1 MSLPSL
7 SPLAPSLPEL
17 IAQLLEPISDEAPC
31 GQDLRYEPE
40 FDQLRELRREDD
52 TSLPTGVWQSSIKR
66 AQWPEQAKL
75 ASRLLLERSK
85 DLMLSAWLG
94 EAWLHLDGLEGL
106 PGSLALVAGLCER
119 YPEQL
124 HPQAEEGD
132 QSWRVIP
139 LEWLAR
145 RYSEI
150 LLTRV
155 PLFDTRTSEFA
166 DFCLD
171 DWRRLQ
177 VQQVMVNDTKAAK
190 TSAEAARNEQKKLT
204 EQIRATPLSFWL
216 RSQGSLLLSLQH
228 LQRLEDWSDAY
239 LGNQAP
245 GYKSLRG
252 IIEALLTL
260 VQEFIAMHPRQPTQA
275 PVEPPQVQAP
285 QNTLEPEPAPAQQ
298 ALREPVSREEAY
310 RQLLLIAEY
319 LARTEPHSP
328 VPYLIRRGV
337 EWGNKPLSEL
347 LGELI
352 SADAESR
359 RLWTLLGVL

>member
-1 MSLPSL
+1 MSLPI
-7 SPLAPSLPEL
+7 SPLPEL
-17 IAQLLEPISDEAPC
+17 VTQLLEPLSAESPC
-31 GQDLRYEPE
+31 GQDLRYETE
-40 FDQLRELRREDD
+40 YDQLRELRREDD

-66 AQWPEQAKL
+66 AQWPELERL
-75 ASRLLLERSK
+75 ATTLLLERSK
-85 DLMLSAWLG
+85 DLMISAWLG
-94 EAWLHLDGLEGL
+94 EAWLHLSGLEGL
-106 PGSLALVAGLCER
+106 PGSLALVTGLCER

-145 RYSEI
+145 RYSEV

-155 PLFDTRTSEFA
+155 PLFEGREQAFA
-166 DFCLD
+166 GFCLD
-171 DWRRLQ
+171 DWQRLQ
-177 VQQVMVNDTKAAK
+177 RQQVLVNDSRNAKAA
-190 TSAEAARNEQKKLT
+190 AEAARTDQKKIAEL
-204 EQIRATPLSFWL
+204 IRATPLSFWL
-216 RSQGSLLLSLQH
+216 HRQGSLMLSLQH
-228 LQRLEDWSDAY
+228 LQRLEAWSDAY
-239 LGNQAP
+239 LGNLAP
-245 GYKSLRG
+245 GYKSLQDVMQ
-252 IIEALLTL
+252 ALLAL
-260 VQEFIAMHPRQPTQA
+260 VEEFIAMHPQQPTVV
-275 PVEPPQVQAP
+275 PVQASPALTPPTAEP
-285 QNTLEPEPAPAQQ
+285 QAAPAQVFQ
-298 ALREPVSREEAY
+298 EPASREEAY
-310 RQLLLIAEY
+310 RQLLVIAGY

>member
-1 MSLPSL
+1 MSLPSSSS
-7 SPLAPSLPEL
+7 SPLPEL
-17 IAQLLEPISDEAPC
+17 ITQLIEPISDEAPC

-52 TSLPTGVWQSSIKR
+52 ISLPTGVWQSSIKR
-66 AQWPEQAKL
+66 AQWPEQARL
-75 ASRLLLERSK
+75 ATRLLLERSK

-155 PLFDTRTSEFA
+155 PLFDARATEFA
-166 DFCLD
+166 GYCLD

-190 TSAEAARNEQKKLT
+190 TSAESARNEQKKLT

-239 LGNQAP
+239 LGSQAP
-245 GYKSLRG
+245 GYTSLQD

-260 VQEFIAMHPRQPTQA
+260 VQEFIAMHPRQPGPA
-275 PVEPPQVQAP
+275 PVEPPQIQTSHD
-285 QNTLEPEPAPAQQ
+285 TLEAEAAQTM
-298 ALREPVSREEAY
+298 REPVSREEAY

>member
-1 MSLPSL
+1 MNMPST
-7 SPLAPSLPEL
+7 PLPEL
-17 IAQLLEPISDEAPC
+17 IDRLLEPISSDAPC
-31 GQDLRYEPE
+31 GQDLRYERE
-40 FDQLRELRREDD
+40 FDQARELRREDD

-66 AQWPEQAKL
+66 AQWPELEKL
-75 ASRLLLERSK
+75 TTSLLLERSK

-94 EAWLHLDGLEGL
+94 EAWLHQDGLEGL

-124 HPQAEEGD
+124 HPQAEDGD

-145 RYSEI
+145 RYTEV

-155 PLFDTRTSEFA
+155 PLLDPRNGEFDGL
-166 DFCLD
+166 CLD
-171 DWRRLQ
+171 AWRRLQ
-177 VQQVMVNDTKAAK
+177 VQQVQTNDSKVAK
-190 TSAEAARNEQKKLT
+190 TSAENARSEQKKIT

-216 RSQGSLLLSLQH
+216 HSQGSLLLSLQH
-228 LQRLEDWSDAY
+228 LQRLEAWSDAY

-245 GYKSLRG
+245 GFKGLQDV
-252 IIEALLTL
+252 ITALLTL
-260 VQEFIAMHPRQPTQA
+260 VQEFIAMHPRQSTEVPVEAA
-275 PVEPPQVQAP
+275 PVAGSGPADALAAPQVFR
-285 QNTLEPEPAPAQQ
+285 EPA
-298 ALREPVSREEAY
+298 SREEAY

>member
-1 MSLPSL
+1 VSVPI
-7 SPLAPSLPEL
+7 SPLPEL
-17 IAQLLEPISDEAPC
+17 VTQLLEPISVESPC
-31 GQDLRYEPE
+31 GLDLRYEPE
-40 FDQLRELRREDD
+40 YDQLRELRREDD

-66 AQWPEQAKL
+66 ALWPDLERL
-75 ASRLLLERSK
+75 ATTLLLERSK
-85 DLMLSAWLG
+85 DLMISAWLG
-94 EAWLHLDGLEGL
+94 EAWLHRAGLEGL

-124 HPQAEEGD
+124 HPQADEGD

-145 RYSEI
+145 RYSEV

-155 PLFDTRTSEFA
+155 PLLDGRDPAFA
-166 DFCLD
+166 SFSLD
-171 DWRRLQ
+171 DWQRLQ
-177 VQQVMVNDTKAAK
+177 RQQVLVNDSKNAKA
-190 TSAEAARNEQKKLT
+190 SAEAARNEQKKLT
-204 EQIRATPLSFWL
+204 ELIRGTPLSFWL
-216 RSQGSLLLSLQH
+216 HRQGSLMLSLQH
-228 LQRLEDWSDAY
+228 LQRLEAWSDAY
-239 LGNQAP
+239 LGNLAP
-245 GYKSLRG
+245 GYKSLQDM
-252 IIEALLTL
+252 IQALLTL
-260 VQEFIAMHPRQPTQA
+260 VEEFIAMHPQQPTVVPVQTSPAPPSTPQPQA
-275 PVEPPQVQAP
+275 AAQVFQ
-285 QNTLEPEPAPAQQ
+285 EPAN
-298 ALREPVSREEAY
+298 REEAY
-310 RQLLLIAEY
+310 RQLLVIAGY

>member
-1 MSLPSL
+1 MSLPSTTL
-7 SPLAPSLPEL
+7 PDPIEQLLAP
-17 IAQLLEPISDEAPC
+17 ISSEAPC
-31 GQDLRYEPE
+31 GVDLRYERE
-40 FDQLRELRREDD
+40 FDQLRDLRREDD
-52 TSLPTGVWQSSIKR
+52 ASLPTGVWQSTLKR
-66 AQWPEQAKL
+66 ASWPEVEKL
-75 ASRLLLERSK
+75 TTSLLLERSK

-94 EAWLHLDGLEGL
+94 EAWLHLQALDGL
-106 PGSLALVAGLCER
+106 PGSLALIAGLCER

-124 HPQAEEGD
+124 YPRAEDGD

-139 LEWLAR
+139 LEWLVR

-155 PLFDTRTSEFA
+155 PLFGTRNS
-166 DFCLD
+166 DFEAYTLEA
-171 DWRRLQ
+171 WRRLQ
-177 VQQVMVNDTKAAK
+177 LQQVQVNDSKNAK
-190 TSAEAARNEQKKLT
+190 TSAETARSEQKKLSD
-204 EQIRATPLSFWL
+204 QIRVTPMAFWL
-216 RSQGSLLLSLQH
+216 RTQGNLLLSLQH
-228 LQRLEDWSDAY
+228 LQRLDTWCDAY
-239 LGNQAP
+239 LGDQGP
-245 GYKSLRG
+245 GLRPLQET
-252 IIEALLTL
+252 IQALLTL
-260 VQEFIAMHPRQPTQA
+260 VQEFIAMHPQQPVT
-275 PVEPPQVQAP
+275 
-285 QNTLEPEPAPAQQ
+285 TPAPAPEVVTQPDEETAPVPQ
-298 ALREPVSREEAY
+298 AAQVFREPASREEAY

>member
-1 MSLPSL
+1 MNMPST
-7 SPLAPSLPEL
+7 PLPEL
-17 IAQLLEPISDEAPC
+17 IDRLLEPISSEAAC
-31 GQDLRYEPE
+31 GQDLRYERE
-40 FDQLRELRREDD
+40 FDQARELRREDD

-66 AQWPEQAKL
+66 AQWPELEKL
-75 ASRLLLERSK
+75 TTSLLLERSK

-94 EAWLHLDGLEGL
+94 EAWLHQDGLEGL

-124 HPQAEEGD
+124 HPQAEDGD

-145 RYSEI
+145 RYTEV

-155 PLFDTRTSEFA
+155 PLLEPRNGEFDGL
-166 DFCLD
+166 CLD
-171 DWRRLQ
+171 AWRRLQ
-177 VQQVMVNDTKAAK
+177 VQQVLVNDSKGAK
-190 TSAEAARNEQKKLT
+190 TSAENARGEQKKIN

-216 RSQGSLLLSLQH
+216 HNQGSLLLSLQH
-228 LQRLEDWSDAY
+228 LQRLEAWSDAY
-239 LGNQAP
+239 LGDQAP
-245 GYKSLRG
+245 GFKGLQDV
-252 IIEALLTL
+252 ITALLTL
-260 VQEFIAMHPRQPTQA
+260 VQEFIAMHPRQSTEVPVEAA
-275 PVEPPQVQAP
+275 PVVASGPAEVVGAPQVFR
-285 QNTLEPEPAPAQQ
+285 EPA
-298 ALREPVSREEAY
+298 SREEAY

>member
-1 MSLPSL
+1 VNQPST
-7 SPLAPSLPEL
+7 PLPEL
-17 IAQLLEPISDEAPC
+17 ITQLLEPISEQAPC

-40 FDQLRELRREDD
+40 FDRLRELRREDD

-66 AQWPEQAKL
+66 AQWPELEKL
-75 ASRLLLERSK
+75 ATSLLLERSK

-94 EAWLHLDGLEGL
+94 EAWLHQDGLEGL

-124 HPQAEEGD
+124 HPQAEDGD

-145 RYSEI
+145 RYAEV

-155 PLFDTRTSEFA
+155 PLFEPHSNEF
-166 DFCLD
+166 DGFCLD
-171 DWRRLQ
+171 AWRRLQ
-177 VQQVMVNDTKAAK
+177 LQQVLASDSKAAK
-190 TSAEAARNEQKKLT
+190 TSAETARNEQKKLS

-216 RSQGSLLLSLQH
+216 RSQGTLLLSQQH
-228 LQRLEDWSDAY
+228 LQRLEVWSDAW

-245 GYKSLRG
+245 GFKALQDV
-252 IIEALLTL
+252 IDALLTL
-260 VQEFIAMHPRQPTQA
+260 VQEFIAMHPRKPTPA
-275 PVEPPQVQAP
+275 PVDIPAVAASSPAVVPPA
-285 QNTLEPEPAPAQQ
+285 TLEPQVFSEPAN
-298 ALREPVSREEAY
+298 REEAY

-328 VPYLIRRGV
+328 VPYLIKRGV

>member
-1 MSLPSL
+1 MPST
-7 SPLAPSLPEL
+7 PLPEL
-17 IAQLLEPISDEAPC
+17 IDRLLEPISSDAPC
-31 GQDLRYEPE
+31 GLDLRYERE
-40 FDQLRELRREDD
+40 FDQARELRREDD

-66 AQWPEQAKL
+66 AQWPELEKL
-75 ASRLLLERSK
+75 ATSLLLERSK

-94 EAWLHLDGLEGL
+94 EAWLHQDGLEGL

-124 HPQAEEGD
+124 HPQAQDGD

-145 RYSEI
+145 RYTEV

-155 PLFDTRTSEFA
+155 PLLDPRNGEFDGL
-166 DFCLD
+166 CLD
-171 DWRRLQ
+171 AWRRLQ
-177 VQQVMVNDTKAAK
+177 VQQVLVNDSKVAK
-190 TSAEAARNEQKKLT
+190 TAAETARNEQKKIN

-216 RSQGSLLLSLQH
+216 RNQGSLLLSLQH
-228 LQRLEDWSDAY
+228 LQRLETWSDAY
-239 LGNQAP
+239 LGSQAP
-245 GYKSLRG
+245 GFKGLQDV
-252 IIEALLTL
+252 ITALLTL
-260 VQEFIAMHPRQPTQA
+260 VQEFIAMHPRQSAEA
-275 PVEPPQVQAP
+275 PVEAAPVAVSSPADAAPAPQVFR
-285 QNTLEPEPAPAQQ
+285 EPA
-298 ALREPVSREEAY
+298 SREEAY

>member
-1 MSLPSL
+1 VSLPI
-7 SPLAPSLPEL
+7 SPLPEL
-17 IAQLLEPISDEAPC
+17 VSQLLEPISAESPC

-40 FDQLRELRREDD
+40 YDQLRELRREDD

-66 AQWPEQAKL
+66 ALWPDLERL
-75 ASRLLLERSK
+75 ATMLLLERSK
-85 DLMLSAWLG
+85 DLMISAWLG
-94 EAWLHLDGLEGL
+94 EAWLHMAGLEGL

-124 HPQAEEGD
+124 HPQADEGD

-145 RYSEI
+145 RYSEV

-155 PLFDTRTSEFA
+155 PLLDGRDQEFSG
-166 DFCLD
+166 FCLD
-171 DWRRLQ
+171 DWQRLQ
-177 VQQVMVNDTKAAK
+177 RQQVLGNDSKNAKA
-190 TSAEAARNEQKKLT
+190 SAEAARNDQKKLS
-204 EQIRATPLSFWL
+204 ELIRSTPLSFWL
-216 RSQGSLLLSLQH
+216 HRQGSLMLSLQH
-228 LQRLEDWSDAY
+228 LQRLEAWSDAY
-239 LGNQAP
+239 LGNLAP
-245 GYKSLRG
+245 GYKSLRDV
-252 IIEALLTL
+252 IQALLAL
-260 VQEFIAMHPRQPTQA
+260 VEEFIAMNPQQPTVL
-275 PVEPPQVQAP
+275 PVQTSPTV
-285 QNTLEPEPAPAQQ
+285 TLEPDRAQANVAPAQVFQ
-298 ALREPVSREEAY
+298 EPANREEAY
-310 RQLLLIAEY
+310 RQLLVIAGY

>member
-1 MSLPSL
+1 VSLPI
-7 SPLAPSLPEL
+7 SPLPEL
-17 IAQLLEPISDEAPC
+17 VSQLLEPISAESPC
-31 GQDLRYEPE
+31 GPDLRYEPE
-40 FDQLRELRREDD
+40 YDQLRELRREDD

-66 AQWPEQAKL
+66 ALWPDLERL
-75 ASRLLLERSK
+75 ATTLLLERSK
-85 DLMLSAWLG
+85 DLMISAWLG
-94 EAWLHLDGLEGL
+94 EAWLHMAGLEGL

-124 HPQAEEGD
+124 HPQAEDGD

-145 RYSEI
+145 RYSEV

-155 PLFDTRTSEFA
+155 PLFDGREQAFA
-166 DFCLD
+166 AFSLD
-171 DWRRLQ
+171 DWQRLQ
-177 VQQVMVNDTKAAK
+177 RQQVLVNDSKNAKA
-190 TSAEAARNEQKKLT
+190 SAEAARNDQKKLG
-204 EQIRATPLSFWL
+204 ELIRNTPLSFWL
-216 RSQGSLLLSLQH
+216 HRQGSLMLSLQH
-228 LQRLEDWSDAY
+228 LQRLEAWSDAY
-239 LGNQAP
+239 LGNLAP
-245 GYKSLRG
+245 GYKSLQDVMQ
-252 IIEALLTL
+252 ALLTL
-260 VQEFIAMHPRQPTQA
+260 VEEFIAMHPQQPTVA
-275 PVEPPQVQAP
+275 PVQTSPASTTSTSQPQA
-285 QNTLEPEPAPAQQ
+285 APAQVFQ
-298 ALREPVSREEAY
+298 EPANREEAY
-310 RQLLLIAEY
+310 RQLLVIAGY

>member
-1 MSLPSL
+1 MSLPI
-7 SPLAPSLPEL
+7 SPLPEL
-17 IAQLLEPISDEAPC
+17 VSQLLEPISAESPC
-31 GQDLRYEPE
+31 GQDLRYEPA

-66 AQWPEQAKL
+66 AQWPELERL
-75 ASRLLLERSK
+75 ATTLLLERSK
-85 DLMLSAWLG
+85 DLMISAWLG
-94 EAWLHLDGLEGL
+94 EAWLHLAGLDGL

-132 QSWRVIP
+132 QAWRVIP

-145 RYSEI
+145 RYSEV

-155 PLFDTRTSEFA
+155 PLFDGREPAFA
-166 DFCLD
+166 GFSLD
-171 DWRRLQ
+171 DWQRLQ
-177 VQQVMVNDTKAAK
+177 RQQVLGNDSKNAKA
-190 TSAEAARNEQKKLT
+190 SAEAARNEQKKLT
-204 EQIRATPLSFWL
+204 ESIRTTPLSFWL
-216 RSQGSLLLSLQH
+216 HRQGSLMLSLQH
-228 LQRLEDWSDAY
+228 LQRLEAWSDAY
-239 LGNQAP
+239 LGNLAP
-245 GYKSLRG
+245 GYKTLQDVMQ
-252 IIEALLTL
+252 ALLVL
-260 VQEFIAMHPRQPTQA
+260 VEEFIAMNPQQPTVV
-275 PVEPPQVQAP
+275 PVQTSPAVTPPTAAP
-285 QNTLEPEPAPAQQ
+285 QSAPGQVFQ
-298 ALREPVSREEAY
+298 EPVSREEAY
-310 RQLLLIAEY
+310 RQLLVIAGY

>member
-1 MSLPSL
+1 VSLPIT
-7 SPLAPSLPEL
+7 PLPEL
-17 IAQLLEPISDEAPC
+17 VSQLLEPISAESPC
-31 GQDLRYEPE
+31 GQDLRYETE
-40 FDQLRELRREDD
+40 YDQLRELRREDD

-66 AQWPEQAKL
+66 ALWPDLERL
-75 ASRLLLERSK
+75 ATTLLLERSK
-85 DLMLSAWLG
+85 DLMISAWLG
-94 EAWLHLDGLEGL
+94 EAWLHLAGLDGL

-124 HPQAEEGD
+124 HPLAEDGD

-145 RYSEI
+145 RYSEV

-155 PLFDTRTSEFA
+155 PLFDGRVPGFA
-166 DFCLD
+166 GFSLD
-171 DWRRLQ
+171 DWQRLQ
-177 VQQVMVNDTKAAK
+177 RQQVLGNDSKNAKA
-190 TSAEAARNEQKKLT
+190 SAEAARNEQKKLS
-204 EQIRATPLSFWL
+204 ELIRSTPLSFWL
-216 RSQGSLLLSLQH
+216 HRQGSLMLSLQH
-228 LQRLEDWSDAY
+228 LQRLEAWSDAY
-239 LGNQAP
+239 LGNLAP
-245 GYKSLRG
+245 GYRSLQDVMQAML
-252 IIEALLTL
+252 AL
-260 VQEFIAMHPRQPTQA
+260 VEEFIAMHPQQPAVVPAQTPTVANTPTSQPTAA
-275 PVEPPQVQAP
+275 PALVFQ
-285 QNTLEPEPAPAQQ
+285 EPAN
-298 ALREPVSREEAY
+298 REEAY
-310 RQLLLIAEY
+310 RQLLVIAGY

>member
-1 MSLPSL
+1 MPST
-7 SPLAPSLPEL
+7 ALPEL
-17 IAQLLEPISDEAPC
+17 IDRLLAPISDDAPC
-31 GQDLRYEPE
+31 GQDLRYERE
-40 FDQLRELRREDD
+40 FDQARELRREDD

-66 AQWPEQAKL
+66 AQWPELEKL
-75 ASRLLLERSK
+75 TTSLLLERSK

-94 EAWLHLDGLEGL
+94 EAWLHLEGLEGL

-119 YPEQL
+119 YPEHL
-124 HPQAEEGD
+124 HPQAEDGD

-145 RYSEI
+145 RYTQV

-155 PLFDTRTSEFA
+155 PLLDPRNGEFDGL
-166 DFCLD
+166 CLD
-171 DWRRLQ
+171 AWRRLQ
-177 VQQVMVNDTKAAK
+177 VQQVQVNDSKGAKA
-190 TSAEAARNEQKKLT
+190 SAEAARSEQKKIT
-204 EQIRATPLSFWL
+204 EQIRATPFSFWL

-228 LQRLEDWSDAY
+228 LQRLDAWSDTY
-239 LGNQAP
+239 LGTQAP
-245 GYKSLRG
+245 GFKALQDV
-252 IIEALLTL
+252 IEALLTL
-260 VQEFIAMHPRQPTQA
+260 VQEFIAMHPRQSTEA
-275 PVEPPQVQAP
+275 PVEALPQVASSPADVATAP
-285 QNTLEPEPAPAQQ
+285 QVFREPA
-298 ALREPVSREEAY
+298 SREEAY

>member
-1 MSLPSL
+1 MSLPI
-7 SPLAPSLPEL
+7 SPLPEL
-17 IAQLLEPISDEAPC
+17 VSQLLEPISAESPC
-31 GQDLRYEPE
+31 GPDLRYEPE
-40 FDQLRELRREDD
+40 YDQLRELRREDD

-66 AQWPEQAKL
+66 ALWPDLERL
-75 ASRLLLERSK
+75 ATTLLLERSK
-85 DLMLSAWLG
+85 DLMISAWLG
-94 EAWLHLDGLEGL
+94 EAWLHMAGLEGL

-124 HPQAEEGD
+124 HPQADEGD

-145 RYSEI
+145 RYSEV

-155 PLFDTRTSEFA
+155 PLFDGREQAFA
-166 DFCLD
+166 AFCLD
-171 DWRRLQ
+171 DWQRLQ
-177 VQQVMVNDTKAAK
+177 RQQVLVNDSKNAKA
-190 TSAEAARNEQKKLT
+190 SAETARNDQKKLG
-204 EQIRATPLSFWL
+204 ELIRNTPLSFWL
-216 RSQGSLLLSLQH
+216 HRQGSLMLSLQH
-228 LQRLEDWSDAY
+228 LQRLEAWSDAY
-239 LGNQAP
+239 LGNLAP
-245 GYKSLRG
+245 GYKSLQDVMQ
-252 IIEALLTL
+252 ALLTL
-260 VQEFIAMHPRQPTQA
+260 VEEFIAMHPQQPTVA
-275 PVEPPQVQAP
+275 PVQTSTTSTSQPQA
-285 QNTLEPEPAPAQQ
+285 APAQVFQ
-298 ALREPVSREEAY
+298 EPANREEAY
-310 RQLLLIAEY
+310 RQLLVIAGY

>member
-1 MSLPSL
+1 
-7 SPLAPSLPEL
+7 LPEL
-17 IAQLLEPISDEAPC
+17 VSQLLEPISAESPC

-40 FDQLRELRREDD
+40 YDQLRELRREDD

-66 AQWPEQAKL
+66 ALWPDLERL
-75 ASRLLLERSK
+75 ATMLLLERSK
-85 DLMLSAWLG
+85 DLMISAWLG
-94 EAWLHLDGLEGL
+94 EAWLHMAGLEGL

-124 HPQAEEGD
+124 HPQADEGD

-145 RYSEI
+145 RYSEV

-155 PLFDTRTSEFA
+155 PLLDGRDQEFSG
-166 DFCLD
+166 FCLD
-171 DWRRLQ
+171 DWQRLQ
-177 VQQVMVNDTKAAK
+177 RQQVLGNDSKNAKA
-190 TSAEAARNEQKKLT
+190 SAEAARNDQKKLS
-204 EQIRATPLSFWL
+204 ELIRSTPLSFWL
-216 RSQGSLLLSLQH
+216 HRQGSLMLSLQH
-228 LQRLEDWSDAY
+228 LQRLEAWSDAY
-239 LGNQAP
+239 LGNLAP
-245 GYKSLRG
+245 GYKSLRDV
-252 IIEALLTL
+252 IQALLAL
-260 VQEFIAMHPRQPTQA
+260 VEEFIAMNPQQPTVL
-275 PVEPPQVQAP
+275 PVQTSPTV
-285 QNTLEPEPAPAQQ
+285 TLEPDRAQANVAPAQVFQ
-298 ALREPVSREEAY
+298 EPANREEAY
-310 RQLLLIAEY
+310 RQLLVIAGY

>member
-1 MSLPSL
+1 MSLPI
-7 SPLAPSLPEL
+7 SPLPEL
-17 IAQLLEPISDEAPC
+17 VSQLLEPISAESPC
-31 GQDLRYEPE
+31 GPDLRYEPE
-40 FDQLRELRREDD
+40 YDQLRELRREDD

-66 AQWPEQAKL
+66 ALWPDLERL
-75 ASRLLLERSK
+75 ATTLLLERSK
-85 DLMLSAWLG
+85 DLMISAWLG
-94 EAWLHLDGLEGL
+94 EAWLHMAGLEGL

-145 RYSEI
+145 RYSEV

-155 PLFDTRTSEFA
+155 PLFDGREQAFA
-166 DFCLD
+166 AFCLD
-171 DWRRLQ
+171 DWQRLQ
-177 VQQVMVNDTKAAK
+177 RQQVVVNDSKNAKA
-190 TSAEAARNEQKKLT
+190 SAEAARNDQKKLG
-204 EQIRATPLSFWL
+204 ELIRNTPLSFWL
-216 RSQGSLLLSLQH
+216 HRQGSLMLSLQH
-228 LQRLEDWSDAY
+228 LQRLEAWSDAY
-239 LGNQAP
+239 LGNLAP
-245 GYKSLRG
+245 GYKSLQDVMQ
-252 IIEALLTL
+252 ALLTL
-260 VQEFIAMHPRQPTQA
+260 VEEFIAMHPQQPTVA
-275 PVEPPQVQAP
+275 PVQTSTTSTSQPQA
-285 QNTLEPEPAPAQQ
+285 APAQVFQ
-298 ALREPVSREEAY
+298 EPANREEAY
-310 RQLLLIAEY
+310 RQLLVIAGY